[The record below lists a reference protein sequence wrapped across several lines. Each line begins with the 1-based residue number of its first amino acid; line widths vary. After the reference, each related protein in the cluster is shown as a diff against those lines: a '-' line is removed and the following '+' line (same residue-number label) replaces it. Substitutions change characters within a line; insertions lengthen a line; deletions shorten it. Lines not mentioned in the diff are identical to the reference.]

1 MNKNRKNKKK
11 NRGISKIS
19 LLQNLE
25 FLLRVE
31 KDKKTFFSY
40 YDKKK

>member
-11 NRGISKIS
+11 NRGTSKIS

-31 KDKKTFFSY
+31 KDEKSFRSYFDIKK
-40 YDKKK
+40 

>member
-1 MNKNRKNKKK
+1 MNKKDRNKKK
-11 NRGISKIS
+11 NRGYSKIS

-31 KDKKTFFSY
+31 KNKKQFLNYF
-40 YDKKK
+40 DIKK